1 MVCGPFGGRSR
12 KVPKGALR
20 RCSFVNGRCNDTTG
34 HLLSLRKR
42 ADHLLIASEGSNQDL
57 GSMETFLS
65 SNTSLLLLP
74 LFYLRILL
82 LAQSLS
88 YAP

>member
-1 MVCGPFGGRSR
+1 MLEGNGVWATWGAGQE

-20 RCSFVNGRCNDTTG
+20 RCSFANGRCNDTTG

-57 GSMETFLS
+57 DSRDF
-65 SNTSLLLLP
+65 SL
-74 LFYLRILL
+74 
-82 LAQSLS
+82 
-88 YAP
+88 